1 MAKCAMSSSSF
12 QSRTSSPPSD
22 TVPASTSQK
31 RAIRF
36 TSVVLPDPDG
46 PTMAQLVRSGMLSDT
61 SSITVRSP

>member
-1 MAKCAMSSSSF
+1 MPKRVWTLSRVISFVGIPSIFIVPLFTSYKRMS
-12 QSRTSSPPSD
+12 
-22 TVPASTSQK
+22 
-31 RAIRF
+31 RF